1 MHRSEGR
8 MKWLLEACHISKSF
22 AGIQVLNDVSF
33 QLRPGEVHALM
44 GENGAGKST
53 FAKVLS
59 GLHRPDH
66 GEVFVQGRNVQLVS
80 PHAAL
85 KSGIGM
91 VHQELLPF
99 LDLSVAENIFMG
111 QEPASG
117 FFGWVKKDQLHLEAD
132 QLLARLGSAIP
143 TRSRLRQLSVGQRQ
157 VVEIAKVLAHDS
169 KVLILDEPTS
179 ALTDHETTGLF
190 QIIRELKAR
199 GIGIVYISHKFD
211 EVFKLADRIT
221 VLRDGRHVITRTA
234 AGLRSSDLISLMV
247 GRDLESVYPRLDS
260 RPGLPALEVRGLSK
274 RGRFQ
279 EVSLQVRHG
288 EVLGIAGLMG
298 AGRTDVLNAL
308 YGLSP
313 ADSGVIKVRGST
325 VRIRSTRDALRAGI
339 GLVTEDRKQFGFV
352 PRFGIK
358 ENLTLAN
365 LRSYSCAGFVQ
376 RRLEMRVA
384 NESVRSCGIKS
395 VSADQAVERLSGG
408 NQQKVVIGRTLLT
421 DPEILMLDEP
431 TRGIDIAAKAEVH
444 QIIRKLVES
453 GKSVLLVSSE
463 LQELLSLSHR
473 ILVMRTGAVVAELN
487 AGDTNT
493 QEILS
498 LAIPR

>member
-1 MHRSEGR
+1 
-8 MKWLLEACHISKSF
+8 
-22 AGIQVLNDVSF
+22 
-33 QLRPGEVHALM
+33 
-44 GENGAGKST
+44 
-53 FAKVLS
+53 
-59 GLHRPDH
+59 
-66 GEVFVQGRNVQLVS
+66 VFVHGNQVQLVS

-85 KSGIGM
+85 KVGIGM

-99 LDLSVAENIFMG
+99 LDLSVAENVFMG
-111 QEPASG
+111 QEPASR
-117 FFGWVKKDQLHLEAD
+117 FLGWVRKDQLHVQAA
-132 QLLARLGSAIP
+132 QLLARLGASFP
-143 TRSRLRQLSVGQRQ
+143 TRSRMRHLSVGERQ

-169 KVLILDEPTS
+169 RVLILDEPTS
-179 ALTDHETTGLF
+179 ALTDHEANRLF
-190 QIIRELKAR
+190 QIIRELKER

-221 VLRDGRHVITRTA
+221 VLRDGRHVITRDA

-247 GRDLESVYPRLDS
+247 GRDLESVYPRLNS
-260 RPGLPALEVRGLSK
+260 APGEPALQVCSLSK
-274 RGRFQ
+274 RDRFQ
-279 EVSLQVRHG
+279 EVSFEVRHG

-298 AGRTDVLNAL
+298 AGRTDVVNAL
-308 YGLSP
+308 YGLNP
-313 ADSGVIKVRGST
+313 ADSGVIRVRGAS
-325 VRIRSTRDALRAGI
+325 VRIRSPRDALKTGI

-365 LRSYSCAGFVQ
+365 LRSYSRAGFIQ
-376 RRLEMRVA
+376 HRRETRIA
-384 NESVRSCGIKS
+384 EESIRSCGIKS
-395 VSADQAVERLSGG
+395 ISADQTVERLSGG

-444 QIIRKLVES
+444 QIVRRLVEA
-453 GKSVLLVSSE
+453 GKAVLLVSSE

-487 AGDTNT
+487 ARDTNT
-493 QEILS
+493 QEILG

>member
-1 MHRSEGR
+1 MN
-8 MKWLLEACHISKSF
+8 WLLEARHINKSF
-22 AGIQVLNDVSF
+22 AGIQVLYDVSF

-53 FAKVLS
+53 LAKVLS
-59 GLHRPDH
+59 GLHRPDD
-66 GEVFVQGRNVQLVS
+66 GEVFVHGNKVQLVS
-80 PHAAL
+80 PHVAL
-85 KSGIGM
+85 KAGIGM

-99 LDLSVAENIFMG
+99 LDLSVAENVFIG
-111 QEPASG
+111 QEPASR
-117 FFGWVKKDQLHLEAD
+117 FFGWVKKDQLHMQAA
-132 QLLARLGSAIP
+132 QLLARLGTTIP
-143 TRSRLRQLSVGQRQ
+143 TRSSMRHLSVGERQ

-169 KVLILDEPTS
+169 KALILDEPTS
-179 ALTDHETTGLF
+179 ALTDHETGRLF
-190 QIIRELKAR
+190 QIIRELKEH

-221 VLRDGRHVITRTA
+221 VLRDGRHVITRDA
-234 AGLRSSDLISLMV
+234 EGLRSSDLISLMV

-260 RPGLPALEVRGLSK
+260 APGESALQVCRLSK

-279 EVSLQVRHG
+279 DVSFEVRRG

-298 AGRTDVLNAL
+298 AGRTDVVNAL
-308 YGLSP
+308 YGLNP
-313 ADSGVIKVRGST
+313 ADSGVIRVHGSS
-325 VRIRSTRDALRAGI
+325 VRIRSPRDALKARI

-358 ENLTLAN
+358 ENITLAN
-365 LRSYSCAGFVQ
+365 LRSYSRAGFIQ
-376 RRLEMRVA
+376 RRLETRIA
-384 NESVRSCGIKS
+384 EESIRSYGIKS
-395 VSADQAVERLSGG
+395 ISADQTVERLSGG

-444 QIIRKLVES
+444 QIVRSLVEA
-453 GKSVLLVSSE
+453 GKAVLLVSSE

-487 AGDTNT
+487 ARDTNT
-493 QEILS
+493 QEILG